1 MELAKAAVAALA
13 EHVFH
18 GLSLTGVTAF
28 SLDALLLKPS
38 RDILKSVEG

>member
-1 MELAKAAVAALA
+1 MGLVKAAAVALA

-18 GLSLTGVTAF
+18 SLSLAGVPAF

-38 RDILKSVEG
+38 RNILKSVEG